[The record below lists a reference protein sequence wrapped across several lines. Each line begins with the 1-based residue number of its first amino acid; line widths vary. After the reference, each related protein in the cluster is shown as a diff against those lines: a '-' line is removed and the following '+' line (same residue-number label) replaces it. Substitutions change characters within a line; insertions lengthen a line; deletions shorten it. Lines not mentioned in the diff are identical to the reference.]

1 MDERIYSK
9 NIIEFV
15 TVSAEYCAFIE
26 RTPELERDE
35 FIDKIIKILPLLYLK
50 ATLLSPEEPEE
61 ETYTERFVTE
71 SMYESIRLNMES
83 LLGEDDNYLEVF
95 QNDMKYSD
103 EPLAAS
109 ISEGLADIY
118 QDLKDFISIYRLGNE
133 PQMLEA
139 LYICYENFVSYWGQ
153 QLVNVLRALHN
164 VKYSTDDNDDEVD
177 DDDSCHCG
185 HHHHHRD
192 ETDDRYTDIFG
203 HRQGD
208 DDIFDK
214 LNDDED

>member
-15 TVSAEYCAFIE
+15 TVGAEYCAFLE

-61 ETYTERFVTE
+61 ETYPERFVTE
-71 SMYESIRLNMES
+71 GMYEGIRMSIES
-83 LLGEDDNYLEVF
+83 LLGEDDSYLEVF
-95 QNDMKYSD
+95 QNDMKYSE

-118 QDLKDFISIYRLGNE
+118 QDLKDFISTYRLGNE

-164 VKYSTDDNDDEVD
+164 VKYSLNDNDDED
-177 DDDSCHCG
+177 DDDHCDCG
-185 HHHHHRD
+185 HHHHHYRED
-192 ETDDRYTDIFG
+192 SGSHYTDIFG
-203 HRQGD
+203 HQQGD

>member
-1 MDERIYSK
+1 
-9 NIIEFV
+9 
-15 TVSAEYCAFIE
+15 
-26 RTPELERDE
+26 
-35 FIDKIIKILPLLYLK
+35 
-50 ATLLSPEEPEE
+50 
-61 ETYTERFVTE
+61 
-71 SMYESIRLNMES
+71 
-83 LLGEDDNYLEVF
+83 
-95 QNDMKYSD
+95 MKYSE

-118 QDLKDFISIYRLGNE
+118 QDLKDFISTYRLGNE

-164 VKYSTDDNDDEVD
+164 VKYSPNDNDDED
-177 DDDSCHCG
+177 DDDHCDCG
-185 HHHHHRD
+185 HHHHHYRED
-192 ETDDRYTDIFG
+192 SGSHYTDIFG
-203 HRQGD
+203 HQQGD

>member
-1 MDERIYSK
+1 MDKRIYSK

-15 TVSAEYCAFIE
+15 TVGAEYCAFLE
-26 RTPELERDE
+26 RTPELEKDE

-50 ATLLSPEEPEE
+50 ATMLSPEEPEE
-61 ETYTERFVTE
+61 EAYTERFVTE
-71 SMYESIRLNMES
+71 SMYESVRMSIES

-95 QNDMKYSD
+95 QTDMKYSE

-118 QDLKDFISIYRLGNE
+118 QDLKDFISVYRLGNE
-133 PQMLEA
+133 PQMLES

-164 VKYSTDDNDDEVD
+164 VRYSTHD
-177 DDDSCHCG
+177 DDDDDDDTCDCG
-185 HHHHHRD
+185 HHHHHRSSA
-192 ETDDRYTDIFG
+192 DDRYTDIFG
-203 HRQGD
+203 HQQGD

-214 LNDDED
+214 LNDDVD

>member
-9 NIIEFV
+9 DIIEFV
-15 TVSAEYCAFIE
+15 TVGAEYCAFLE
-26 RTPELERDE
+26 RTPELEKDE

-61 ETYTERFVTE
+61 EAYTERFVTE
-71 SMYESIRLNMES
+71 SMYESVRS

-95 QNDMKYSD
+95 QSGMEYS
-103 EPLAAS
+103 EGPLAAS

-118 QDLKDFISIYRLGNE
+118 QDLKDFISVYRLGNE
-133 PQMLEA
+133 PQMLES

-153 QLVNVLRALHN
+153 QLVNVLRALHH
-164 VKYSTDDNDDEVD
+164 VKYSQHD
-177 DDDSCHCG
+177 DDDDDDDTCDCG
-185 HHHHHRD
+185 HHHHRS
-192 ETDDRYTDIFG
+192 TADDHYTDIFG
-203 HRQGD
+203 HQQGD

-214 LNDDED
+214 LNDDVD